1 MTNTNTNFDEMLMKA
16 GGHIDESLKRK
27 PAKNEPSN
35 PYTLTQALLNDGNM
49 FDNTGAYFHFKEDF
63 QLAGVDENTER
74 FETNPDIYLWI
85 ARNPDKKLEINCK
98 WAQKT
103 PDGFEKARGFNID
116 FLLDIGDEKDLKT
129 LNKKIAFSGRKNDNP
144 ASDGTYVE
152 FAEYITDLISEADC
166 LEVFKERDYIFE
178 ANNTEETSEDVEQ
191 DNTPQCFS
199 DYPEK
204 VQHEALQILEHGSLF
219 DEMQKSVALTHE
231 GHKTTRN
238 AMLLM
243 ESSLYVDDGAH
254 GLLGG
259 GSGSGKT
266 DLALT
271 CALNFPA
278 KNVHI
283 VSSNS
288 PKDIFYDFESYDDEY
303 NIIIFDDILFNDEL
317 IKLCKLLT
325 DNRVKEKVHKTV
337 INGKAETFK
346 LKGKYEIIIT
356 YAKDLPD
363 EELANR
369 LFNIGVNIVDKG
381 ESKDRVKYTIRD
393 NKLIHADDNP
403 LLYSIREPIRA
414 GVQYLL
420 EHKTPVYNPYLSI
433 YNPVNFNNRDINHLV
448 AMTNAR
454 TFFDLPNR
462 STIKLNDNTVMTIGS
477 LDDLKFVHD
486 IWSRDEEAQKYKLS
500 ELQKRCLDILP
511 EYTDDEAFEKVEE
524 LNRKLDKTQSRG
536 AKKTIKADAPL
547 RNSLAKKL
555 GVNPS
560 TLRHALDTF
569 TEGNKKSLCEIGLA
583 DKIQLDEDNPK
594 SPNFY
599 YKVKTVGAVSNS
611 TSDYCQDCQIEFD
624 NVFNSLFV
632 KQKIIIDLL
641 LLSNICLNE
650 RGGEALEK
658 YCRQEDVEL
667 VADNYKSMIDF
678 LQGFFD
684 VLDYDKHVIAF
695 EDASRD
701 DMLKMFE
708 FKARL
713 LEGDVE
719 KTDTPPHADN
729 EHEIRQYK
737 ESNKDAQEDKRGNV
751 ELPNNT
757 LTIENIF
764 KSKIAG
770 ILEEKNIDIVIS
782 LQTYEYLNEHEKATT
797 QEIVNYIHE
806 TIDPDDFNNDKT
818 PLKIDRHLNQMFMHD
833 LLEFNA
839 PYYEL
844 TQTFIDLVTSAGG
857 KQQ

>member
-1 MTNTNTNFDEMLMKA
+1 MTNENTNFDEMLMQA
-16 GGHIDESLKRK
+16 GGHIDESLDKNT
-27 PAKNEPSN
+27 AKQEPSN

-74 FETNPDIYLWI
+74 FQTADNIYLF
-85 ARNPDKKLEINCK
+85 ATRNPDKKLEINFK
-98 WAQKT
+98 WARKT
-103 PDGFEKARGFNID
+103 PDGFEKSRGFNID

-129 LNKKIAFSGRKNDNP
+129 LNKKVSFSGRKNGNP
-144 ASDGTYVE
+144 SSDGTYVAFVE
-152 FAEYITDLISEADC
+152 HITDLISNADC

-178 ANNTEETSEDVEQ
+178 ADNLEETNEDVEH
-191 DNTPQCFS
+191 DPTPQSFA
-199 DYPEK
+199 DYSPK
-204 VQHEALQILEHGSLF
+204 VQHEALQILEHGNLF

-238 AMLLM
+238 ALLLM
-243 ESSLYVDDGAH
+243 ESSLFVDDGAH

-259 GSGSGKT
+259 ESGGGKT

-271 CALNFPA
+271 CALNLPA

-283 VSSNS
+283 ISSNS

-303 NIIIFDDILFNDEL
+303 NILIFDDILFTDEL

-325 DNRVKEKVHKTV
+325 DNKVKKKVHKTV
-337 INGKAETFK
+337 INGKAERFE
-346 LKGKYEIIIT
+346 LKGKYEIVIT
-356 YAKDLPD
+356 YAKELPD

-393 NKLIHADDNP
+393 NKVIRADDNP
-403 LLYSIREPIRA
+403 LIAQIREPIRA

-420 EHKTPVYNPYLSI
+420 EHKTPVFNPYLSI

-448 AMTNAR
+448 AMTNAH

-462 STIKLNDNTVMTIGS
+462 STIKLTDETVMTIGS
-477 LDDLKFVHD
+477 LEDLNFVHD
-486 IWSRDEEAQKYKLS
+486 IWVRDEEAQKYKLS
-500 ELQKRCLDILP
+500 ELQKQCLDILP
-511 EYTDDEAFEKVEE
+511 EYTDDEAFKKVDE
-524 LNRKLDKTQSRG
+524 LNNELASAQSRG
-536 AKKTIKADAPL
+536 TKKKLKEDAPL

-569 TEGNKKSLCEIGLA
+569 SEGNKKSLCEIGLV
-583 DKIQLDEDNPK
+583 DKIKLDEDNPK

-599 YKVKTVGAVSNS
+599 YKVKTFGAVSNS
-611 TSDYCQDCQIEFD
+611 TSNYCQDCQIEFD
-624 NVFNSLFV
+624 NVFNSSFV
-632 KQKIIIDLL
+632 KTKIIIDLL

-650 RGGEALEK
+650 RGGDTLES
-658 YCRQEDVEL
+658 YCRDEDVEL

-684 VLDYDKHVIAF
+684 RLDNDKHVIRF

-701 DMLKMFE
+701 DMLRMFE

-713 LEGDVE
+713 FEGDVE
-719 KTDTPPHADN
+719 KTDTPPHDHDN
-729 EHEIRQYK
+729 AKNRQYNQSD
-737 ESNKDAQEDKRGNV
+737 ENAQESKPRDV
-751 ELPNNT
+751 ELSNNT
-757 LTIENIF
+757 LTINNIF
-764 KSKIAG
+764 KSKIAEF
-770 ILEEKNIDIVIS
+770 LNEKHIDIVIAS
-782 LQTYEYLNEHEKATT
+782 NTYEYLNEHHKATT

-806 TIDPDDFNNDKT
+806 TIDPDDFNNETT
-818 PLKIDRHLNQMFMHD
+818 PLKIDTHLNRMFMSD

-839 PYYEL
+839 PHYEL
-844 TQTFIDLVTSAGG
+844 TQDFIDLVAGG
-857 KQQ
+857 TQQ